1 MTPRWLALRDA
12 TPVLGLSLGAL
23 RKLCE
28 RHQQLAADG
37 AVESRF
43 DGLIARKIGG
53 RWRIL
58 LSDAWTG
65 SAVVSSP
72 SQVRDRRGRKEVGT

>member
-1 MTPRWLALRDA
+1 MPHWLPLRDA
-12 TPVLGLSLGAL
+12 APLLSMLPGAL

-28 RHQQLAADG
+28 RHQQRAADG
-37 AVESRF
+37 AIESRF
-43 DGLIARKIGG
+43 DGLIGRKIGG

-58 LSDAWTG
+58 LSDAWTA
-65 SAVVSSP
+65 SAVVCSP